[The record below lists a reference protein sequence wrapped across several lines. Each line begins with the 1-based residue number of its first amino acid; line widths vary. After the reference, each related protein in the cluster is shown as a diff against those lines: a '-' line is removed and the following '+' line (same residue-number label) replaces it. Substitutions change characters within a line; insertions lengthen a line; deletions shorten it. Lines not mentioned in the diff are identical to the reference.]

1 MSSFDILSWKWECI
15 KGENSAVLNI
25 SMAVD
30 VIGWEFFS
38 PCGKAVLVEEDV
50 MIEIKFMA

>member
-50 MIEIKFMA
+50 LIEIEFMA